1 MTATHEAVLE
11 RHIGTL
17 IAADQGERLM
27 QEPDPALVRALDLA
41 RRGSGPRC
49 HTRLGTKS

>member
-11 RHIGTL
+11 RHICTL

-27 QEPDPALVRALDLA
+27 QEAEPTLVRVWTSHGEL
-41 RRGSGPRC
+41 
-49 HTRLGTKS
+49 